1 LEGQP
6 GMGDV
11 VSEDD
16 LARARR
22 DPAYRQ
28 KLLAENLD
36 RLLEALNF
44 MRRVND
50 DSPESARQMREGVDL
65 AVKLADRLQG
75 LHKAPPYR
83 AA

>member
-1 LEGQP
+1 
-6 GMGDV
+6 MGDV